1 MLAERGVAFGAPWA
15 LGAVLVV
22 ASALVFSVSLRLD
35 ALTQGGGNPEGGL
48 VSKGGAPPSFI

>member
-35 ALTQGGGNPEGGL
+35 ALTQGGGNPEG
-48 VSKGGAPPSFI
+48 VWFPKGVPPSSFI